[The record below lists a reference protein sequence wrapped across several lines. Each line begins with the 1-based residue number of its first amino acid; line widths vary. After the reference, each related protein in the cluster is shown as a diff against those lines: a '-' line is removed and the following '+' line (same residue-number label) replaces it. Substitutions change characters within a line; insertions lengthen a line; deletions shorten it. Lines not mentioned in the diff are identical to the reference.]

1 MCNLNLNSS
10 KCIIASQKR
19 HPVVPVYKLHIGDD
33 NIILEQVESYRYL
46 GVTITSKLDWTQYIN
61 HVATKARKL
70 VGMQYRKYYTWT
82 DTPVLRCLYLTCIR
96 PHLEY
101 ACQLWDPFT
110 QNGINTLESVQKCAC
125 KICLKRWDL
134 DYDSMLAQLNIPKLT
149 TRRKYLK
156 LTTMYNITRGNYYF
170 PSGFFCTKLQ

>member
-1 MCNLNLNSS
+1 M
-10 KCIIASQKR
+10 
-19 HPVVPVYKLHIGDD
+19 
-33 NIILEQVESYRYL
+33 
-46 GVTITSKLDWTQYIN
+46 TITSKLDWTRHIN

-70 VGMQYRKYYTWT
+70 VGMLYRKYYTWT
-82 DTPVLRCLYLTCIR
+82 DTPVLRCLYLSCIR

-110 QNGINTLESVQKCAC
+110 QNGINTLESVQKFAC
-125 KICLKRWDL
+125 KVCLERWDL

-170 PSGFFCTKLQ
+170 PFGFFVQNCNSNHLRSN

>member
-1 MCNLNLNSS
+1 M
-10 KCIIASQKR
+10 
-19 HPVVPVYKLHIGDD
+19 
-33 NIILEQVESYRYL
+33 
-46 GVTITSKLDWTQYIN
+46 
-61 HVATKARKL
+61 
-70 VGMQYRKYYTWT
+70 YRKYYTWT

-110 QNGINTLESVQKCAC
+110 QNGINTLESVQKFAC
-125 KICLKRWDL
+125 KVCLKRWDL

-170 PSGFFCTKLQ
+170 PSGFFVQNCNSSNHQVTRYVRPHARTNYMSSSFVPSVIASWNNLRANIISSSSVSSFKRSLLYHFEAHASD